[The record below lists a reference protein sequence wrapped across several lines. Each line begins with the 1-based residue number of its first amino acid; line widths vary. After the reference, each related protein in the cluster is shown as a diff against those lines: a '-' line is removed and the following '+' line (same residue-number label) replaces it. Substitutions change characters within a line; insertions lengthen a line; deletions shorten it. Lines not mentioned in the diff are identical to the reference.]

1 MTKHIPFKFEASVSD
16 DDKATLYLHGTVGSN
31 LEGKGI
37 NFNDVRNA
45 LASFQ
50 GNEIEVHINSYGGDM
65 FEGIAIKN
73 FFSQR
78 KETVT
83 VIIDGLAASAAS
95 IIAMG
100 ADKILMPKDTQLMI
114 HNPWTFAYGN
124 AKELRQVADDL
135 EKAQVSVEETY
146 LKRFKG
152 DREEL
157 KALLDEETFL
167 TADEALTL
175 GLADSIY
182 GEDEPEEVS
191 DDTETNVL
199 DSLMA
204 KYRTDEHEDKG
215 KRNIERF
222 AFLFTQKIGEQ

>member
-1 MTKHIPFKFEASVSD
+1 MTKHIQFKFEASVSD
-16 DDKATLYLHGTVGSN
+16 DDKATLYLHGTVGGYW
-31 LEGKGI
+31 EGI

-124 AKELRQVADDL
+124 AKELRKVADDL

-167 TADEALTL
+167 TADEAVTL
-175 GLADSIY
+175 GLADGIY

-191 DDTETNVL
+191 NDAETNVL

-204 KYRTDEHEDKG
+204 KYGTDEHEDKG

-222 AFLFTQKIGEQ
+222 AFLFTQKRGEQ

>member
-16 DDKATLYLHGTVGSN
+16 DDKATLYLHGIVGSYW
-31 LEGKGI
+31 EGI

-114 HNPWTFAYGN
+114 HNPWTFAHGN
-124 AKELRQVADDL
+124 AKELRKVADDL
-135 EKAQVSVEETY
+135 EKSQVSVEETY

-157 KALLDEETFL
+157 KVLLDEETYL

-175 GLADSIY
+175 GLADGIY
-182 GEDEPEEVS
+182 GEDEPEEAS
-191 DDTETNVL
+191 NNAETNVL

-204 KYRTDEHEDKG
+204 KYGTDKHEDKG

-222 AFLFTQKIGEQ
+222 AFLFTQKRGEQ

>member
-1 MTKHIPFKFEASVSD
+1 MKKTIPYRFEASIAN
-16 DDKATLYLHGTVGSN
+16 DDKAVLYLHGTVGGYW
-31 LEGKGI
+31 EGI
-37 NFNDVRNA
+37 NFSDIRDE
-45 LASFQ
+45 LANFNGSA
-50 GNEIEVHINSYGGDM
+50 IEVHINSYGGDM

-73 FFSQR
+73 YLAQR
-78 KETVT
+78 PEEVT

-100 ADKILMPKDTQLMI
+100 ADKIFMPSDTQLMI

-124 AKELRQVADDL
+124 AKELRKVADDL
-135 EKAQVSVEETY
+135 DKAELSIQETY

-167 TADEALTL
+167 TADEAVAL
-175 GLADSIY
+175 GLADGIY
-182 GEDEPEEVS
+182 DAAESDAPDEEVE
-191 DDTETNVL
+191 TEAEQETVL

-204 KYRTDEHEDKG
+204 KYGPTESTEKG
-215 KRNIERF
+215 KRQIERF
-222 AFLFTQKIGEQ
+222 AFLFAPKN

>member
-16 DDKATLYLHGTVGSN
+16 DDKATLYLHGIVGSYW
-31 LEGKGI
+31 EGI

-124 AKELRQVADDL
+124 AKELRKVADDL

-157 KALLDEETFL
+157 KVLLDEETYL

-175 GLADSIY
+175 GLADGIY
-182 GEDEPEEVS
+182 GEDEPEEAS
-191 DDTETNVL
+191 NNAETNVL

-204 KYRTDEHEDKG
+204 KYGTDKHEDKG

-222 AFLFTQKIGEQ
+222 AFLFTQKRGEQ